1 MDNTKET
8 IGSARHTPRHDAEHI
23 NLSTEKAA
31 IDHDFI
37 DYAVNQLREMQ
48 FPAFKQGIIDYVK
61 KINAHPD
68 VIALFDSLNGYIE
81 FRDQYHVQK
90 SLQENSILKKKEYQ
104 ITDETRENPDMR
116 TRPTTANASI
126 VNHEATNKMEER
138 KDYPEV
144 PPTAMSN
151 FICDRCGKPFQ
162 NQQDLAQH
170 RQFESGSAVT

>member
-23 NLSTEKAA
+23 NRSIEKAA
-31 IDHDFI
+31 NDPDFI
-37 DYAVNQLREMQ
+37 DYAVNQLRGMQ
-48 FPAFKQGIIDYVK
+48 FPAFKHSIIDYVK
-61 KINAHPD
+61 KINAQPD

-81 FRDQYHVQK
+81 FHDQYHVQK
-90 SLQENSILKKKEYQ
+90 SLQENSILKKQEYQ
-104 ITDETRENPDMR
+104 ITDKTREDPNMR
-116 TRPTTANASI
+116 THPTTADKSI
-126 VNHEATNKMEER
+126 VDHEAINKTEER

-144 PPTAMSN
+144 TPTAMSN